1 MTDQYVAGSCNIGP
15 AEIARRRRIGHVG
28 VAATAAL
35 AAALLRSDV
44 RPAWRL
50 TLAVPAAGAASG
62 YLQARQRFCANF
74 GFRGVYNFDSLGH
87 ERRVTSD
94 QAQAQDRRRALQIT
108 AISAAIGLG
117 VALVAMS
124 V

>member
-1 MTDQYVAGSCNIGP
+1 
-15 AEIARRRRIGHVG
+15 
-28 VAATAAL
+28 
-35 AAALLRSDV
+35 
-44 RPAWRL
+44 
-50 TLAVPAAGAASG
+50 VPAAGAASG
-62 YLQARQRFCANF
+62 YLQARRRFCANF

-87 ERRVTSD
+87 EQQVTSD

>member
-1 MTDQYVAGSCNIGP
+1 MRRYSPPSTVDLPHRC
-15 AEIARRRRIGHVG
+15 ARIH
-28 VAATAAL
+28 
-35 AAALLRSDV
+35 S
-44 RPAWRL
+44 W
-50 TLAVPAAGAASG
+50 
-62 YLQARQRFCANF
+62 ARQRFCANF

-87 ERRVTSD
+87 EQQVTGD

-117 VALVAMS
+117 VAMVAMS